1 MVKFY
6 FLAHICDNES
16 GTWYKFND
24 ESVEKI
30 DNKKLKFT
38 IEDEYE
44 GNVFDNSNIYY
55 LHLVK

>member
-1 MVKFY
+1 MFNESCFVSFS
-6 FLAHICDNES
+6 AHICDRES

-30 DNKKLKFT
+30 DTKKLKFT

-44 GNVFDNSNIYY
+44 GNLSFFG
-55 LHLVK
+55 